1 MGGVK
6 GGSDFDFKGKSE
18 YEIMCFCQVFMNE
31 LYCYIGVM
39 IDVLVGDIGVGER
52 EIGYLFG

>member
-1 MGGVK
+1 
-6 GGSDFDFKGKSE
+6 
-18 YEIMCFCQVFMNE
+18 MNE